1 MEKKNILINNI
12 DEITMKGKNIK
23 SDNINTNNSE
33 TNIIY
38 KTKNITINNTSI
50 NKKSSNKFI
59 TFNKN
64 INSDIKSEKKLNIK
78 DNNLSRIFTEKC
90 EQYYCLNCKKIINIS
105 KGEKIN
111 HKNCN
116 LFPYKEIYSKSEVDN
131 LIKHFE
137 NELNNKNNDLRKIMM
152 NLIKKNKI

>member
-50 NKKSSNKFI
+50 
-59 TFNKN
+59 
-64 INSDIKSEKKLNIK
+64 
-78 DNNLSRIFTEKC
+78 
-90 EQYYCLNCKKIINIS
+90 
-105 KGEKIN
+105 
-111 HKNCN
+111 
-116 LFPYKEIYSKSEVDN
+116 
-131 LIKHFE
+131 
-137 NELNNKNNDLRKIMM
+137 
-152 NLIKKNKI
+152 KKNQVIGLLPLIRISIVI